1 MENNN
6 KALNYGGHKINDN
19 SIISNNTNNNKGLQI
34 LADEFCEQKIFVNYD
49 SKKIPFIPCSYKAAD
64 YTNSNNWGTLKQ
76 AIASIDKYN
85 RKGIGIILT
94 DTLKGHLCGL
104 DIDKSIDENG
114 NICKEAQEIIK
125 ALNSYTEISISGK
138 GIHILFYAN
147 KNGKACKNSKLDWC
161 EHLELYDKKYF
172 TVSGKVI
179 NDIGIMERQ
188 KECDAIYN
196 KYFKPLE
203 NSTTDF
209 SIKYDETIFTEE
221 QISGY
226 IKDIEKILNNERNTI
241 FKDNW
246 NGKRSK
252 RHIGG
257 SPDDSRNDFDL
268 LKGLAFFYPHKIN
281 LIEQLALRSPYCKG
295 MNPER
300 FQEKWLRRRNDYL
313 IPTIIKAIK
322 DVEPKLKGGVNNGQL
337 FTYIQAIMDIN
348 KI

>member
-19 SIISNNTNNNKGLQI
+19 SIISNNTDNNKGLQI
-34 LADEFCEQKIFVNYD
+34 LADEFGEQKIFVNYD

-85 RKGIGIILT
+85 RKGIGIVLT

-104 DIDKSIDENG
+104 DIDKCIDENG

-125 ALNSYTEISISGK
+125 VLNSYTEISISGK

-147 KNGKACKNSKLDWC
+147 KNGNACKNSKLNWC

-179 NDIGIMERQ
+179 NDIGIMTRQ

-196 KYFKPLE
+196 KYF
-203 NSTTDF
+203 TC
-209 SIKYDETIFTEE
+209 
-221 QISGY
+221 
-226 IKDIEKILNNERNTI
+226 LNNPMQINAENNKKEFTKEQLEDYKKH
-241 FKDNW
+241 FENALNKDGILRDYW
-246 NGKRSK
+246 NGKR
-252 RHIGG
+252 
-257 SPDDSRNDFDL
+257 PYNDESTNDL
-268 LKGLAFFYPHKIN
+268 GFCKKLSYWLNDTCLVKEYFLA
-281 LIEQLALRSPYCKG
+281 SPYFAQKDAKHKAKCIK
-295 MNPER
+295 R
-300 FQEKWLRRRNDYL
+300 KDYL
-313 IPTIIKAIK
+313 IRTISFAM
-322 DVEPKLKGGVNNGQL
+322 GR
-337 FTYIQAIMDIN
+337 A
-348 KI
+348 